1 MSIIAFRYFTAE
13 TNKETSQIIKQA
25 VTGIHEEGDE
35 IRLGSLKRPSFDLN
49 SSMKPV
55 KKVFVVQI

>member
-13 TNKETSQIIKQA
+13 TSKQTSQIIKQA

-35 IRLGSLKRPSFDLN
+35 IRFEKRTC
-49 SSMKPV
+49 
-55 KKVFVVQI
+55 I